1 MSSTRQNSKT
11 RKAKPEF
18 KYRVDITWSPE
29 DEAYIV
35 KVPELEG
42 CVTHG
47 DSMEEAVANAKE
59 AIAGYLD
66 SLKARGLSAPK
77 PLAEQK
83 FSGKIPLRI
92 DPNLHRDLVV
102 KAQIEGT
109 SLNKYIEGKLRKIG

>member
-1 MSSTRQNSKT
+1 MKNSKT
-11 RKAKPEF
+11 RKTKIEF

-47 DSMEEAVANAKE
+47 DSMEEAVAHAKE
-59 AIAGYLD
+59 AITGYLD
-66 SLKARGLSAPK
+66 SLKARGQPIPK

-102 KAQIEGT
+102 KAQIDGT
-109 SLNKYIEGKLRKIG
+109 SLNKYIENKLKKIS